1 MNKAYTIGVY
11 MTVKTKAAV
20 QKRADSVGLSKSNYC
35 KLVIEDHLKSGRK
48 IILLEEDR

>member
-20 QKRADSVGLSKSNYC
+20 QKRADSIGLSKSNYC
-35 KLVIEDHLKSGRK
+35 KTVIEDHIKSGRK
-48 IILLEEDR
+48 LKLSEEGE